1 MSAQGISPQLPV
13 AIGLAAIIPLIV
25 YGITNSPSAALVA
38 TINVLLIVGVL
49 FLVMQPID
57 PREASHA

>member
-13 AIGLAAIIPLIV
+13 AIGLAAIIPLIA
-25 YGITNSPSAALVA
+25 YGMTSSASAAIVA

-49 FLVMQPID
+49 FFMMQPID
-57 PREASHA
+57 PHEASHA